1 MMSMDFLY
9 FPQDKSEYIPAFI
22 TLTIFVI
29 GAIVAVYLFYKYS
42 KKEEKLIE
50 EKYRLHE
57 PKNKEQQKNEL
68 S

>member
-57 PKNKEQQKNEL
+57 PKNKEQQKTN
-68 S
+68 

>member
-57 PKNKEQQKNEL
+57 PKNKEQQKTK
-68 S
+68 